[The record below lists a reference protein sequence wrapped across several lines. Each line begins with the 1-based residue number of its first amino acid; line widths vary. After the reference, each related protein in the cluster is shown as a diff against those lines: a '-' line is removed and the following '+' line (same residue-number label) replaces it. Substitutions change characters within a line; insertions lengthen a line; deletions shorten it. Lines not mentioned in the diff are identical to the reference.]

1 MDKQRIQRRAKV
13 LVVDDDKHIGQLIK
27 AALKE
32 FKTETLQSRA
42 ELLQRLKREPVDAL
56 LLDWRLEDGDGIVL
70 IDAIRD
76 AWPGTSIILMTGY
89 GTDEVI
95 IRAIKRGAFHFLAK
109 PFAAAALRQTVRR
122 AIDNT
127 RISQAGRTARK
138 N

>member
-1 MDKQRIQRRAKV
+1 MDKRPLQRRAKV
-13 LVVDDDKHIGQLIK
+13 LVVDDDKQIGQLIK

-89 GTDEVI
+89 GTNEVI

-109 PFAAAALRQTVRR
+109 PFDAAALRQTVRR

-127 RISQAGRTARK
+127 RISQAGRAARK